1 MAQDYHH
8 GVRVVEVNEGT
19 RSITT
24 VSTAIVG
31 MVCTGDDADAKMF
44 PLNKPVLI
52 TDVLTAS
59 GKAGESGTLAR
70 SLDAIADQA
79 KPVTV
84 VVRVPQGETEEETTT
99 NIIGAVTAEGKKT
112 GMKALLSAQSQ
123 LGVKPRILGVPG
135 HDNKAV
141 ATELLSVAQSLRGFA
156 YLSAY
161 GCKTVQEAITYRE
174 NFSQRE
180 GMLIWP
186 DFTGWDTV
194 LNAEAMAYAT
204 ARALGL
210 RAKIDEQTGWH
221 KSLSNVGVNG
231 VTGISA
237 DVFWDLQDP
246 ATDAGLLN
254 QNDVTTL
261 VRKDGFRFWGSR
273 CLSDDPLFAF
283 ENYTRTAQVLMDTM
297 AEAHMWAVDKPL
309 NPSLARDIIE
319 GIRAKMRSLVSQGY
333 LIGGDC
339 WLDESVN
346 DKDTLKAGKL
356 TIDYDYT
363 PVPPLEN
370 LMLRQRITDQYLVNF
385 ASQVSAE
392 GDNMA
397 LPRKLKHLNLFN
409 DGNNWQGI
417 VESLTLPKFTRKYEK
432 YRGGG
437 MPGAVDVDLGL
448 DDSALDTEFS
458 IGGTELLLFKQMGK
472 ATVDGIQLRF
482 TGSIQRDDTGEVQ
495 AVELVVRGRHK
506 EVDSGEWKTG
516 ESNTTKVTSTNSY
529 AKLTINGEVLYEVD
543 LINMVEIVDG
553 MDLMEAHRNALGL

>member
-1 MAQDYHH
+1 MN
-8 GVRVVEVNEGT
+8 RLLLVVLALLLAALGWQT
-19 RSITT
+19 WRL
-24 VSTAIVG
+24 
-31 MVCTGDDADAKMF
+31 ADASQTISTQADELQSKSQA
-44 PLNKPVLI
+44 LAKSNSQLI
-52 TDVLTAS
+52 SLSILT
-59 GKAGESGTLAR
+59 ETNNREQAR
-70 SLDAIADQA
+70 LYAEAEQTSTQLRQRQRRIADQA

-135 HDNKAV
+135 HDTKAV

-194 LNAEAMAYAT
+194 LNAEATAYAT

-261 VRKDGFRFWGSR
+261 IRKDGFRFWGSR

-283 ENYTRTAQVLMDTM
+283 ENYTRTAQVLTDTM

-385 ASQVSAE
+385 SSQVSA
-392 GDNMA
+392 
-397 LPRKLKHLNLFN
+397 
-409 DGNNWQGI
+409 
-417 VESLTLPKFTRKYEK
+417 
-432 YRGGG
+432 
-437 MPGAVDVDLGL
+437 
-448 DDSALDTEFS
+448 
-458 IGGTELLLFKQMGK
+458 
-472 ATVDGIQLRF
+472 
-482 TGSIQRDDTGEVQ
+482 
-495 AVELVVRGRHK
+495 
-506 EVDSGEWKTG
+506 
-516 ESNTTKVTSTNSY
+516 
-529 AKLTINGEVLYEVD
+529 
-543 LINMVEIVDG
+543 
-553 MDLMEAHRNALGL
+553 

>member
-70 SLDAIADQA
+70 SLDAIADQV
-79 KPVTV
+79 KPVTI
-84 VVRVPQGETEEETTT
+84 VVRVPQGETEDETTT

-112 GMKALLSAQSQ
+112 GMKA
-123 LGVKPRILGVPG
+123 
-135 HDNKAV
+135 
-141 ATELLSVAQSLRGFA
+141 
-156 YLSAY
+156 
-161 GCKTVQEAITYRE
+161 
-174 NFSQRE
+174 
-180 GMLIWP
+180 
-186 DFTGWDTV
+186 
-194 LNAEAMAYAT
+194 
-204 ARALGL
+204 
-210 RAKIDEQTGWH
+210 
-221 KSLSNVGVNG
+221 
-231 VTGISA
+231 
-237 DVFWDLQDP
+237 
-246 ATDAGLLN
+246 LLN

-385 ASQVSAE
+385 ASQVSA
-392 GDNMA
+392 
-397 LPRKLKHLNLFN
+397 
-409 DGNNWQGI
+409 
-417 VESLTLPKFTRKYEK
+417 
-432 YRGGG
+432 
-437 MPGAVDVDLGL
+437 
-448 DDSALDTEFS
+448 
-458 IGGTELLLFKQMGK
+458 
-472 ATVDGIQLRF
+472 
-482 TGSIQRDDTGEVQ
+482 
-495 AVELVVRGRHK
+495 
-506 EVDSGEWKTG
+506 
-516 ESNTTKVTSTNSY
+516 
-529 AKLTINGEVLYEVD
+529 
-543 LINMVEIVDG
+543 
-553 MDLMEAHRNALGL
+553 